1 MIKGDTM
8 TAADGVGTMTIAAE
22 VEAEVEAGI
31 TMITASLW
39 IRVGLDLGIE
49 EAGMDHQES
58 EEVGLKKFHYL
69 YDKFTL
75 MHLLLLLFD

>member
-1 MIKGDTM
+1 M
-8 TAADGVGTMTIAAE
+8 TAADGVGTMTTAAE

-39 IRVGLDLGIE
+39 IRVGLDLEIE

-58 EEVGLKKFHYL
+58 EEVGLKKIHYL